1 MQEAITVTLPAE
13 IRPAVD
19 KATQEEGISTD
30 ELVAEA
36 LREYLLFRRFR
47 LLRERLVPAAQAQ
60 GILTDQDVFDRVS

>member
-1 MQEAITVTLPAE
+1 MQETITVTLPAE

-19 KATQEEGISTD
+19 EATQEEGISTD

-36 LREYLLFRRFR
+36 LREYLLFRRFQ
-47 LLRERLVPAAQAQ
+47 LLRERMVPAAQAQ